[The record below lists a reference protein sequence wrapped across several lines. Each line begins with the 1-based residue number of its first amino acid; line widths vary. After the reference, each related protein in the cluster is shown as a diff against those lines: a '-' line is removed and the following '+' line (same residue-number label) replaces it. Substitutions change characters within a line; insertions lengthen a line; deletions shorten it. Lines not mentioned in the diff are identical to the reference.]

1 MNRNPSAGNMF
12 GWCVLAGL
20 LAVGAAP
27 ARAESPPRPKVG
39 LVLGGGGALGLSH
52 IGVLRALEEQRIP
65 IDCIAGTSMG

>member
-1 MNRNPSAGNMF
+1 MNRNPSAANMF